1 MKIEL
6 KEVVEM
12 VKDELLC
19 YESMEETAIIWEKE
33 FFAWVKKNQ
42 GKNKDLVEYKDE
54 LCFVI
59 KDEGEIF
66 EIADS
71 YIDAL
76 EEKNVKQ
83 YWEKF

>member
-19 YESMEETAIIWEKE
+19 HEGMEATANAWEKE
-33 FFAWVKKNQ
+33 FYAWAKKN
-42 GKNKDLVEYKDE
+42 KKKAKDLVEHKE
-54 LCFVI
+54 KLCFVI

-71 YIDAL
+71 YMDAV
-76 EEKNVKQ
+76 EEKNVKN
-83 YWEKF
+83 YWAKF